1 MLPMSPVG
9 LLARCSPMNDGGA
22 TILKQI
28 AHLEAEA
35 HTIRDLRNRARAA
48 LLAKP
53 NDPTLAL
60 QMVTLQDMLE
70 SRLAGIEWLRS
81 KGRGS

>member
-1 MLPMSPVG
+1 MLPMSSVG
-9 LLARCSPMNDGGA
+9 LLARCPPMNDGA
-22 TILKQI
+22 TILEQI

-35 HTIRDLRNRARAA
+35 HTIRDLRDKACAG

-60 QMVTLQDMLE
+60 QMVTLQDLLE

>member
-1 MLPMSPVG
+1 
-9 LLARCSPMNDGGA
+9 MNDGGS
-22 TILKQI
+22 TILEQI

-35 HTIRDLRNRARAA
+35 HTIRDLHKKARAG

-60 QMVTLQDMLE
+60 QLVTLQDLLK
-70 SRLAGIEWLRS
+70 SRLAGIEWLKRQGQ
-81 KGRGS
+81 KG

>member
-1 MLPMSPVG
+1 
-9 LLARCSPMNDGGA
+9 MNDGRA
-22 TILKQI
+22 TILEQI

-35 HTIRDLRNRARAA
+35 HTIRDLHKKARAG

-60 QMVTLQDMLE
+60 QLVTLRDLLK
-70 SRLAGIEWLRS
+70 SRLAAIEWLRRKEK
-81 KGRGS
+81 KG